1 MQKPLPYLF
10 LRLLVGTSLFGHGL
24 VRLPKLDAFSTWM
37 LGRFHQSMLPE
48 TIVKPF
54 SYALPFAELVIGFLL
69 LVGMFTHTALVAGCG
84 VMVLLIFGSSLIED
98 WGAIPA
104 QLIHGLILVILL
116 QYIEANNYSIDS
128 KRKPSLKP
136 YV

>member
-1 MQKPLPYLF
+1 MTKPLTYLL
-10 LRLLVGTSLFGHGL
+10 LRLLAGISLFGHGL

-48 TIVKPF
+48 ALVKPF
-54 SYALPFAELVIGFLL
+54 SYALPFAELLIGFLL
-69 LVGMFTHTALVAGCG
+69 LVGLFTHTALVAGGG

-104 QLIHGLILVILL
+104 QLIHGLFLVILL

-128 KRKPSLKP
+128 KRKPTPLP
-136 YV
+136 YA